1 MKKTLILLGI
11 ILLTANFV
19 NAAETNT
26 QNYKHF
32 GPPPRMSESERA
44 QKEAEFEK
52 RLGLTEEQ
60 KAQAKQLR
68 QQGFEKMKPIM
79 DEMHTKRQEINAIKN
94 SENLTQKRTELQE
107 LDKKAREIRKQNMKD
122 FESILTDDQKK
133 TLKEM
138 KQEGRQKYHKNHPP
152 QFGPQRKFNKSKNK

>member
-1 MKKTLILLGI
+1 MKKILVLLGI
-11 ILLTANFV
+11 LFVTANFA
-19 NAAETNT
+19 NAANVD
-26 QNYKHF
+26 NKNFKYP
-32 GPPPRMSESERA
+32 GPPPRISESERA

-60 KAQAKQLR
+60 RTQAKQLR

-79 DEMHTKRQEINAIKN
+79 DEMHAKRQEINSLQN
-94 SENLTQKRTELQE
+94 SEKTVQAKTELQE

-122 FESILTDDQKK
+122 FESILTEEQKK

-138 KQEGRQKYHKNHPP
+138 KQEGRQKYHENHPP
-152 QFGPQRKFNKSKNK
+152 QFSPKRKFNNN